1 MKTTL
6 FSIGA
11 VLLLLGACA
20 KHDDNSS
27 TTPVDDDL
35 QGPISRP
42 ASGYGADGPYKV
54 AEIDFPNPEYAGTN
68 VTIFYPQGA
77 TAALPTIFYS
87 HPYGGEDKEYNRG
100 LFEFIAKKGYVVVF
114 VPYRTIDVSID
125 HRYLTL
131 WSGFIKA
138 ATDYPKIID
147 TKKVGFM
154 GHSFGGGASIG
165 LAYKAFTE
173 KSWGQD
179 GRFLFTMAPW
189 YSFPWGSTLTT
200 EEQLQNFPSNTR
212 MISEVYDDDVTND
225 HRLAIDIFKHINITA
240 SEKDYIYVKASTVA
254 GYQYVAD
261 HVVPSSRS
269 AYDALDYYAV
279 YRLLDAMIDYSFNGS
294 AAGKKVALGNG
305 SSEQVTMPGYNG
317 QLMTPLE
324 VTDNPV
330 AKYAQSKYQ
339 FPCSNS
345 TNLRINYCE

>member
-6 FSIGA
+6 FRLGA
-11 VLLLLGACA
+11 VLLLLAACA
-20 KHDDNSS
+20 KKDSS

-42 ASGYGADGPYKV
+42 SSGYGADGPYKV
-54 AEIDFPNPEYAGTN
+54 AEIDFPNPEYTGTN
-68 VTIFYPQGA
+68 ATIFYPQGA

-138 ATDYPKIID
+138 ATDYPNIID

-154 GHSFGGGASIG
+154 GHSFGGGATIG

-173 KSWGQD
+173 KGWGQN

-212 MISEVYDDDVTND
+212 MIAEVYDDDVTND

-269 AYDALDYYAV
+269 IYDALDYYAV

-324 VTDNPV
+324 ITDNPTP
-330 AKYAQSKYQ
+330 KYAQNKYQ
-339 FPCSNS
+339 FPCSSS
-345 TNLRINYCE
+345 TNLRISYCE